1 MMRRIAYSKTLKG
14 VALRSFVALQEMQ
27 FRHTIV
33 NACQWKRELF
43 TDIAAAFV
51 KGFVLGKEHLNPQ
64 FRAAVNA

>member
-1 MMRRIAYSKTLKG
+1 
-14 VALRSFVALQEMQ
+14 MQ

-43 TDIAAAFV
+43 TDIVAAFV